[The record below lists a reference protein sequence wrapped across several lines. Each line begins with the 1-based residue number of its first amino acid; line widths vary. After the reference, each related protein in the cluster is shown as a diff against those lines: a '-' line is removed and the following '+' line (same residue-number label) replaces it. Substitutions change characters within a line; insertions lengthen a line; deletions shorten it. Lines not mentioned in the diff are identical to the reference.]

1 MWLISCINSDFR
13 NWGSSLSFVFT
24 DNPPVG
30 APLCLPA
37 TWMWRSMSSNE
48 QAVQGT
54 KNETLDGTAEHGT
67 RDGEV
72 STNTREDQVTCRWSQ
87 G

>member
-1 MWLISCINSDFR
+1 
-13 NWGSSLSFVFT
+13 
-24 DNPPVG
+24 
-30 APLCLPA
+30 
-37 TWMWRSMSSNE
+37 MSSNE